1 LGKEFRNFMCK
12 YIMDTNIDKK
22 VPKSSEQFYC
32 KKCEYSTSRKSQW
45 DRHISTAKHLMMTKV
60 DDLVQK
66 NAHICNCGKQFGYRQ
81 SLYVHKKKC
90 KNDKKIDNEENI
102 TEKITSEMVL
112 KLITQNTDLQKMMH
126 EQNTKMCELMEKASV
141 TKSKNVTN
149 IVTQNNFNLNVYL
162 NEECKDALNLVEF
175 VEGLKVSLSDLEETA
190 KIGYTEGVSRIFIN
204 GLNEL
209 EVNKRPIH
217 CSDGKR
223 EVLYIKESDEW
234 SKEDEKKSHLT
245 KAIKKVSNKN
255 IKQIYEWKKKYPNY
269 KDPESKESDRYME
282 MIYNTMSGST
292 TEEQE
297 SNMNKIIKNIT
308 KKTIID
314 KSMI

>member
-1 LGKEFRNFMCK
+1 
-12 YIMDTNIDKK
+12 
-22 VPKSSEQFYC
+22 
-32 KKCEYSTSRKSQW
+32 
-45 DRHISTAKHLMMTKV
+45 
-60 DDLVQK
+60 LV
-66 NAHICNCGKQFGYRQ
+66 
-81 SLYVHKKKC
+81 
-90 KNDKKIDNEENI
+90 
-102 TEKITSEMVL
+102 
-112 KLITQNTDLQKMMH
+112 
-126 EQNTKMCELMEKASV
+126 EKA
-141 TKSKNVTN
+141 TEGRMNVTHVKQVTN
-149 IVTQNNFNLNVYL
+149 LVTQNNFNLNVYL

-175 VEGLKVSLSDLEETA
+175 VDGLKVTLSDLEETA

-209 EVNKRPIH
+209 EAKKRPIH

-255 IKQIYEWKKKYPNY
+255 IKQIYEWQKKYPNY

>member
-1 LGKEFRNFMCK
+1 MVSNQ
-12 YIMDTNIDKK
+12 IM
-22 VPKSSEQFYC
+22 PKLCPKFYC
-32 KKCEYSTSRKSQW
+32 KNCDYGTSKKSSY
-45 DRHISTAKHLMMTKV
+45 DNHPMSAKHSKPLISNQIMPKLCSKFCCQM
-60 DDLVQK
+60 
-66 NAHICNCGKQFGYRQ
+66 CNKTYKDNSGLWR
-81 SLYVHKKKC
+81 HKKQC
-90 KNDKKIDNEENI
+90 KKEEKKEEKEE
-102 TEKITSEMVL
+102 EKEEIKISEEIML
-112 KLITQNTDLQKMMH
+112 KLIKQNTELQKILL
-126 EQNTKMCELMEKASV
+126 EQL
-141 TKSKNVTN
+141 KSKNVTN

-255 IKQIYEWKKKYPNY
+255 IKQIYEWQKKYPNY

>member
-1 LGKEFRNFMCK
+1 
-12 YIMDTNIDKK
+12 MDTNGIQKMPKNADKFVCISCDFK
-22 VPKSSEQFYC
+22 CSKKSNFE
-32 KKCEYSTSRKSQW
+32 
-45 DRHISTAKHLMMTKV
+45 KHLETIKHKTVKMV
-60 DDLVQK
+60 PNGDQK
-66 NAHICNCGKQFGYRQ
+66 DPENAGDYKCICGNIYKYKSGFYR
-81 SLYVHKKKC
+81 HKKKC
-90 KNDKKIDNEENI
+90 KNGEKEEVMS
-102 TEKITSEMVL
+102 EKITSDMVL

-141 TKSKNVTN
+141 MKSNSKNVTN

-255 IKQIYEWKKKYPNY
+255 IKQIYEWQKKYPNY